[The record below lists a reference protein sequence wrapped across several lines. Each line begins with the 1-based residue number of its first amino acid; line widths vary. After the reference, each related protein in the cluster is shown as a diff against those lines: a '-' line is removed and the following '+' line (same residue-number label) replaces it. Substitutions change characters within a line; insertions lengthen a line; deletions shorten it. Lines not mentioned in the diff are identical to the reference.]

1 MILLAIVFSFTTYK
15 ISFFITRDLED
26 YSDAMAVSEG
36 EAIQS
41 TTSYQ
46 NYLIHKS
53 ITSLIEIVAPE
64 GDSAFPTEAEM
75 MFLKHEIAVYEEL
88 GENKLTDRPL

>member
-53 ITSLIEIVAPE
+53 ITSLIEMVAPE

-75 MFLKHEIAVYEEL
+75 MFLKHEITVYEEL